1 MLRLNQH
8 TSQRGTSRADD
19 DALLGCESWLPLVDS
34 KREAA
39 PASSRDGGRDR
50 FTLEGPT
57 GQRVRLVGRAA
68 KGAAVVESLRAIL
81 DEVHVRQ
88 VILPRSSPNKKVK
101 SIVTGNTQ
109 TKDVGNHWA
118 RACIAPYHTA
128 PAPLASIAKGRCGS
142 QLPRRRCR

>member
-1 MLRLNQH
+1 MLRSNQH

-19 DALLGCESWLPLVDS
+19 DALLGCESWLPLVDR
-34 KREAA
+34 KQEAA
-39 PASSRDGGRDR
+39 PVSSDGGRGR

-88 VILPRSSPNKKVK
+88 VILP
-101 SIVTGNTQ
+101 
-109 TKDVGNHWA
+109 
-118 RACIAPYHTA
+118 
-128 PAPLASIAKGRCGS
+128 
-142 QLPRRRCR
+142 